1 MSYLGRKMHSYEKWL
16 LENQAAI
23 IEYIQHDA
31 LNWLNAQAIEHGHD
45 SVTNL
50 NCGSESF
57 VKIPK
62 QGKLSGS
69 KAGYKATLGFT
80 ENYPY
85 VTVLYSHHSHGTTT
99 YSSKPAVAELWA
111 AHKEN
116 RDPAPLKPVITSP
129 QNNAVIAPKKST
141 VASDL
146 VRFDA
151 LESTGVHDY
160 LARKQI
166 STVHGSQLRFGSDK
180 QGKYIALLVTDFKGT
195 RRGVQRIYEGGA
207 KRFSTGLEKVG
218 GFICIGNYVGAAK
231 IVICEGYATGASIH
245 LATGYAVLCAL
256 DAGNLAHVAAGLK
269 IWLELH
275 NQKSIVIVAADND
288 ASKPINIGL
297 TKARAACE
305 STGFSLAYPDSIDS
319 ADFSDLHVTQGL
331 STVQACIDKATPVNS
346 SLTPVNSSENILMQD
361 YSKPLK
367 QGKAA
372 LVILKE
378 CGLLLGYDQD
388 FEQFRVYKEGKW
400 NLISDLKPLI
410 SEWVYKQT
418 CCGEYT
424 DSWLKGTI
432 SLVAAYCVKDYST
445 KSNKHLIPF
454 KNGVYDVNKK
464 SLLPHNPD
472 YCLTWQIPH
481 DYVSGADCP
490 RFKAF
495 LAESVTHD
503 DVVQVLRAYANAV
516 IFGRSYLQRYLQI
529 IGAGGSGKSTFCEV
543 VIELVGWEN
552 HKSTSLQS
560 FEEDKFEVAKVAS
573 KRLVYFP
580 DQPAFAKNPS
590 NFKKLTGGDP
600 LPIRLMHKQTNA
612 DYTSDAM
619 VILTANQDIATTDNS
634 SGLHRRQI
642 TVRFDNQPKRDPNL
656 KKALLAEISGVLN
669 WAMELNSEEVAYLLS
684 QENTSETM
692 QKQARDNLVATN
704 PLARFFLDNFETNEE
719 NCVPIGVCK
728 VETEI
733 KDTLD
738 SHGEIRK
745 ISQRV
750 IVNQDTH
757 LYPHYVAYCEA
768 TGDKPYSLNTFS
780 SRCVDVLRNVLKWQG
795 IYHERFKNTK
805 VIRGVRFKTAPLPQ
819 DNDVDVQTAAYA
831 PVAPVYE
838 SENPAPNAPVAAPA
852 PVVPHFYE
860 SILHV
865 GDKQEMLK
873 KWHYMTRRLNPVERQ
888 ELKRLSEEVYQKAFE
903 SEQSDIKRENA
914 GRAAAT
920 EYLRK
925 WASSHGVVSQ

>member
-1 MSYLGRKMHSYEKWL
+1 MMHSYEKWL
-16 LENQAAI
+16 VENQAAI
-23 IEYIQHDA
+23 TEDIQNDA
-31 LNWLNAQAIEHGHD
+31 LNWLNELAIEHGHD
-45 SVTNL
+45 SVVGL
-50 NCGSESF
+50 ICGSESF
-57 VKIPK
+57 IKIPK

-69 KAGYKATLGFT
+69 KAGYKATLAFYG
-80 ENYPY
+80 NYPCI
-85 VTVLYSHHSHGTTT
+85 TVLYSHHSYGKPT
-99 YSSKPAVAELWA
+99 YSSKPRVKELWA
-111 AHKEN
+111 AHKDN
-116 RDPAPLKPVITSP
+116 REPAPLKPVPAFTP
-129 QNNAVIAPKKST
+129 QNNVFQKPKKST

-146 VRFDA
+146 SRFDV
-151 LESTGVHDY
+151 LNSTGEHDY
-160 LARKQI
+160 LTRKQI

-195 RRGVQRIYEGGA
+195 RRGVQRIYEDGA

-218 GFICIGNYVGAAK
+218 GFISVGNYAGAAK

-256 DAGNLAHVAAGLK
+256 DAGNLAHVAGGLK

-305 STGFSLAYPDSIDS
+305 STGFSLAYPDSNDS

-331 STVQACIDKATPVNS
+331 SAVQVCLDKAVTLVAAKPI
-346 SLTPVNSSENILMQD
+346 TPVNSSENILMQD

-372 LVILKE
+372 IVILKE
-378 CGLLLGYDQD
+378 CGLILGFDQN
-388 FEQFRVYKEGKW
+388 FAQFRVYKDGKW
-400 NLISDLKPLI
+400 DLIEDLKPLI

-432 SLVAAYCVKDYST
+432 SLVAAHCVKDFST
-445 KSNKHLIPF
+445 KNSKHLIPF
-454 KNGVYDVNKK
+454 RNGVYDVNKK
-464 SLLPHNPD
+464 ALLPHSPD

-490 RFKAF
+490 RFKEF

-503 DVVQVLRAYANAV
+503 DVVQVLRAYINAI

-543 VIELVGWEN
+543 AIELVGWEN

-642 TVRFDNQPKRDPNL
+642 TVRFDNQPKRDPSL
-656 KKALLAEISGVLN
+656 KKALLTEISGVLN
-669 WAMELNSEEVAYLLS
+669 WAMELTSEEVAYLLS

-692 QKQARDNLVATN
+692 QQQARDNLVATN
-704 PLARFFLDNFETNEE
+704 PLARFFLDNFEPNEE
-719 NCVPIGVCK
+719 TYVPIGVCK
-728 VETEI
+728 VETVT
-733 KDTLD
+733 KDTLN
-738 SHGEIRK
+738 SQGEISK

-780 SRCVDVLRNVLKWQG
+780 SRCVDVLRNILKWQG
-795 IYHERFKNTK
+795 INHDKTRTGK
-805 VIRGVRFKTAPLPQ
+805 VIRGVRFKAAIPPQ
-819 DNDVDVQTAAYA
+819 DNDVDVQTAA
-831 PVAPVYE
+831 
-838 SENPAPNAPVAAPA
+838 SENPAPMEVQTAPVAA

-873 KWHYMTRRLNPVERQ
+873 KWDYMTRRLNPVEKAD
-888 ELKRLSEEVYQKAFE
+888 LKRLSEEVYQQAFE
-903 SEQSDIKRENA
+903 SEQSEIKRENA

>member
-1 MSYLGRKMHSYEKWL
+1 MMRNYEKWL
-16 LENQAAI
+16 VENQAAI
-23 IEYIQHDA
+23 IEHIKNDA

-45 SVTNL
+45 SVTSL

-99 YSSKPAVAELWA
+99 YSSKSAVAELWA

-129 QNNAVIAPKKST
+129 QNNAVTAPKKST

-146 VRFDA
+146 SRFDA
-151 LESTGVHDY
+151 LESTGEHDY

-207 KRFSTGLEKVG
+207 KRFSTCLEKVG
-218 GFICIGNYVGAAK
+218 GFICIGNYAGAAK

-256 DAGNLAHVAAGLK
+256 DAGNLAHVATGLK
-269 IWLELH
+269 IWIELH

-288 ASKPINIGL
+288 ASKPTNIGL

-305 STGFSLAYPDSIDS
+305 STGFSLAYPESHDS
-319 ADFSDLHVTQGL
+319 ADFSDLHLTQGL
-331 STVQACIDKATPVNS
+331 SAVRACIDKATPVNS

-378 CGLLLGYDQD
+378 CGLLLGFDQT
-388 FEQFRVYKEGKW
+388 FAQFRVYKDGKW
-400 NLISDLKPLI
+400 ELIEDLKPLI
-410 SEWVYKQT
+410 SEWVNKQT
-418 CCGEYT
+418 CGGEYT
-424 DSWLKGTI
+424 DSWFKGTVN
-432 SLVAAYCVKDYST
+432 LVAANCVKDFSSRT
-445 KSNKHLIPF
+445 KKHLIPF
-454 KNGVYDVNKK
+454 KNGVYDINKK
-464 SLLPHNPD
+464 ALLPHAPD

-481 DYVSGADCP
+481 DYASNADCP

-495 LAESVTHD
+495 LTESVTHD
-503 DVVQVLRAYANAV
+503 DVVQVLRAYINAA
-516 IFGRSYLQRYLQI
+516 IFGRSYLQRYLQL
-529 IGAGGSGKSTFCEV
+529 IGAGGSGKSTFCEI
-543 VIELVGWEN
+543 VIGLVGYEN
-552 HKSTSLQS
+552 HKSSSLQS
-560 FEEDKFEVAKVAS
+560 LEDDKFELATFID
-573 KRLVYFP
+573 KRIIYFA
-580 DQPAFAKNPS
+580 DQAAHAKNPS
-590 NFKKLTGGDP
+590 NLKKLTGGDS
-600 LPIRLMHKQTNA
+600 LPIRIMHKQTNA
-612 DYTSDAM
+612 NYTSDAM
-619 VILTANQDIATTDNS
+619 VLLTANQDISTTDNS

-642 TVRFDNQPKRDPNL
+642 TVRFDNQPKRDPQL
-656 KKALLAEISGVLN
+656 KKELLKEVSGILN
-669 WAMELNSEEVAYLLS
+669 WAMELTSEEVEYLLS

-704 PLARFFLDNFETNEE
+704 PLARFFVDSFDQHEE
-719 NCVPIGVCK
+719 SYVPIGVCK
-728 VETEI
+728 VETVT
-733 KDTLD
+733 KDTQNE
-738 SHGEIRK
+738 HGEIIR
-745 ISQRV
+745 SSTRV
-750 IVNQDTH
+750 IINQDTH
-757 LYPHYVAYCEA
+757 LYPHYVAYCEN
-768 TGDKPYSLNTFS
+768 TGDKPYSLNNFS
-780 SRCVDVLRNVLKWQG
+780 NRCIDALSNILKWKG
-795 IYHERFKNTK
+795 IHHDKTRAGKVMRGIRFK
-805 VIRGVRFKTAPLPQ
+805 AALSPQ
-819 DNDVDVQTAAYA
+819 DDVYA
-831 PVAPVYE
+831 PAPEPYAPVYE
-838 SENPAPNAPVAAPA
+838 SENPAPMAIQAVPIAAPA

-860 SILHV
+860 SILHG
-865 GDKQEMLK
+865 GDRQKMLK
-873 KWHYMTRRLNPVERQ
+873 NWHNMTRRLNPVEKL
-888 ELKRLSEEVYQKAFE
+888 ELKRLSEKAYQQAFE
-903 SEQSDIKRENA
+903 SEPNEVKRENA
-914 GRAAAT
+914 GCAAGT

-925 WASSHGVVSQ
+925 WADSHGVVSQ

>member
-1 MSYLGRKMHSYEKWL
+1 MHSYEKWL
-16 LENQAAI
+16 VENQATI
-23 IEYIQHDA
+23 IEYIQNDA
-31 LNWLNAQAIEHGHD
+31 LNWLNEQAVEHGHD
-45 SVTNL
+45 AVSSLICN
-50 NCGSESF
+50 SDSF

-62 QGKLSGS
+62 NGKMSNS
-69 KAGYKATLGFT
+69 KAGYKATSGET
-80 ENYPY
+80 ANYPY
-85 VTVLYSHHSHGTTT
+85 LTVLYSHYVHGTTT
-99 YSSKPAVAELWA
+99 YSSKPCVAELWV
-111 AHKEN
+111 AHEEH
-116 RDPAPLKPVITSP
+116 RTPAPPKPVVTSTP
-129 QNNAVIAPKKST
+129 QKNAVPTPKKST
-141 VASDL
+141 VVSDL
-146 VRFDA
+146 ARFDA
-151 LESTGVHDY
+151 LNSTGEHDY
-160 LARKQI
+160 LVRKQI
-166 STVHGSQLRFGSDK
+166 STANSAQLRFGSDK
-180 QGKYIALLVTDFKGT
+180 QGKYLALLVTDFKGT
-195 RRGVQRIYEGGA
+195 RRGIQRIYEDGA

-256 DAGNLAHVAAGLK
+256 DVGNLAHVAQGLQF
-269 IWLELH
+269 WLSA
-275 NQKSIVIVAADND
+275 NKQDSQVIIAADND
-288 ASKPINIGL
+288 ASKPTNVGL

-305 STGFSLAYPDSIDS
+305 STGFSLVYPTSNDS

-331 STVQACIDKATPVNS
+331 SAVQSCIDKATPVNIS
-346 SLTPVNSSENILMQD
+346 VSATPTPPVNISENILMQD

-372 LVILKE
+372 LVILKD

-432 SLVAAYCVKDYST
+432 SLVAAYCVKDFST
-445 KSNKHLIPF
+445 KHSKHLIPF
-454 KNGVYDVNKK
+454 RNGVYDVNKK
-464 SLLPHNPD
+464 TLLPHSPN

-503 DVVQVLRAYANAV
+503 DVVQVLRAYINAV

-543 VIELVGWEN
+543 AIELVGWEN
-552 HKSTSLQS
+552 HKSTSLQG

-600 LPIRLMHKQTNA
+600 LPIRIMHKQTNA
-612 DYTSDAM
+612 DYASDAM

-669 WAMELNSEEVAYLLS
+669 WAMELGSEEVEYLLS

-704 PLARFFLDNFETNEE
+704 PLARFLLENFEPDN
-719 NCVPIGVCK
+719 NAHVQIGMFN
-728 VETEI
+728 VETVTKDIQNAQGEVI
-733 KDTLD
+733 KT
-738 SHGEIRK
+738 
-745 ISQRV
+745 SQRV
-750 IVNQDTH
+750 INNQNTH
-757 LYPHYVAYCEA
+757 AYPCYRAYCEA
-768 TGDKPYSLNTFS
+768 TNDRPYSHNKFS
-780 SRCVDVLRNVLKWQG
+780 GSCLDVIRNVLKWEG
-795 IYHERFKNTK
+795 ISLTSFKGNR
-805 VIRGVRFKTAPLPQ
+805 VIRGIRFKAALSPQ
-819 DNDVDVQTAAYA
+819 DNDVEVQTAAY
-831 PVAPVYE
+831 APVYE
-838 SENPAPNAPVAAPA
+838 SENPAPVEFQTVPVAAPV
-852 PVVPHFYE
+852 PIVPHFYE

-865 GDKQEMLK
+865 GDRKDRLK
-873 KWHYMTRRLNPVERQ
+873 NWHYITRRLNPAEKQ
-888 ELKRLSEEVYQKAFE
+888 ELKLSSEGVYKQAFDNEE
-903 SEQSDIKRENA
+903 SEIKRENVA
-914 GRAAAT
+914 RAAAT

-925 WASSHGVVSQ
+925 WASSQ